1 MSLRPVY
8 EGPKGGDGS
17 RMQITRNDFDA
28 GKPPLRYSPPICSRF
43 LQRKVDWPPNFAGR
57 PTWSIGLF

>member
-17 RMQITRNDFDA
+17 RMQMKRNDLDERAQA

-43 LQRKVDWPPNFAGR
+43 LQRKVD
-57 PTWSIGLF
+57 